1 MTLSAADYDEQGTE
15 LCERALV
22 TVIGDAGFWGRSL
35 YLVGGLVPRYL
46 VGPVSPP
53 TPVHVG
59 SRDVDLAVAF
69 AVEGFDATGYETL
82 ERNLREG
89 GFTQAPNEGDPEF
102 RWRRTVEER
111 DLVLEFLCDTD
122 EVAEGRNF
130 RPKSG
135 AGSRFQAFNVA
146 GVRLLPADHRLVE
159 VEAERLDGGGLSR
172 VQVRVAGLAPFVT
185 LKIRAFT
192 DRHHDKD
199 AYDLVYTLLN
209 HPDGPAGAGRAIA
222 ASAVVSDPLVADALQ
237 RVRERFAD
245 PRNDGPSSYA
255 RFLGSGLGE
264 DAVARLRNEA
274 AEAVRIAMA
283 AFDREV
289 PSP

>member
-1 MTLSAADYDEQGTE
+1 MLNAGDYDALGTE

-22 TVIGDAGFWGRSL
+22 TVTGGAGFWGRSL

-46 VGPVSPP
+46 VGTVAPP
-53 TPVHVG
+53 ASVHVG

-69 AVEGFDATGYETL
+69 AVDGVDATGYETL
-82 ERNLREG
+82 ERNLRDG
-89 GFTQAPNEGDPEF
+89 GFRQAPNDGDPEF
-102 RWRRTVEER
+102 RWRRTVDGR

-122 EVAEGRNF
+122 EVPEGRNF
-130 RPKSG
+130 KPRSG

-146 GVRLLPADHRLVE
+146 GVRLLPADHRPVE

-172 VQVRVAGLAPFVT
+172 VQIRVAGLAPFVT
-185 LKIRAFT
+185 FKIRAFT

-222 ASAVVSDPLVADALQ
+222 ASAVLSDPLVVEALQ

-264 DAVARLRNEA
+264 DAVARLRNESV
-274 AEAVRIAMA
+274 EAVRIALA
-283 AFDREV
+283 AVDRARGA
-289 PSP
+289 P

>member
-1 MTLSAADYDEQGTE
+1 M
-15 LCERALV
+15 
-22 TVIGDAGFWGRSL
+22 
-35 YLVGGLVPRYL
+35 
-46 VGPVSPP
+46 
-53 TPVHVG
+53 
-59 SRDVDLAVAF
+59 
-69 AVEGFDATGYETL
+69 
-82 ERNLREG
+82 
-89 GFTQAPNEGDPEF
+89 
-102 RWRRTVEER
+102 
-111 DLVLEFLCDTD
+111 
-122 EVAEGRNF
+122 
-130 RPKSG
+130 
-135 AGSRFQAFNVA
+135 A
-146 GVRLLPADHRLVE
+146 GVRLLPADHRPVE

-209 HPDGPAGAGRAIA
+209 HPDGPASAGRAIA
-222 ASAVVSDPLVADALQ
+222 ASAVLSDPLVVEALQ

-274 AEAVRIAMA
+274 VEAVRIAMEGIDGA
-283 AFDREV
+283 RDRV
-289 PSP
+289 